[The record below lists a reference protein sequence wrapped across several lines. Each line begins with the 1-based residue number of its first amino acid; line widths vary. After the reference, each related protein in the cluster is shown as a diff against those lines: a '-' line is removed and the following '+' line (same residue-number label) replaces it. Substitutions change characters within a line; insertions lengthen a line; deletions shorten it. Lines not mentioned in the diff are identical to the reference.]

1 MPQSFVVIIAGG
13 RGERFWPLSRRA
25 RPKHLLEVLGSGTLL
40 AQTLRRVAR
49 LVPAANT
56 LIITGAEQERA
67 LRAACPGIPAR
78 NIVVEPASRN
88 TGPAV
93 ALAAALIAA
102 RDPRGTFAVLPAD
115 HVVNDTA
122 AYQRDLKAAF
132 ALAAAEDVLVTLGI
146 RPTGPATG
154 FGYIRR
160 RARSIRAAGR
170 RFYRIDRFVE
180 KPPLAVARRYVAA
193 GDTFWN
199 AGMFV
204 WRVDHLDAALR
215 AHAPAL
221 QAAFT
226 PVRAALTAG
235 SERGMKAALRSAYRR
250 VERISIDHALLE
262 KATNGAVLPASF
274 DWDDAGSWAAMGRHL
289 PSDPAGNRVSGS
301 GVVVDGADNVIVA
314 RPGHVVALLGM
325 NDCVVVQTSDATLVM
340 PRGRAEG
347 VRSVVERVERLPA
360 GRRWL

>member
-25 RPKHLLEVLGSGTLL
+25 RPKHLLDVVGSGTLL

-49 LVPAANT
+49 VVPPANT

-67 LRAACPGIPAR
+67 LRAACPGLPAQ
-78 NIVVEPASRN
+78 NIVVEPAARN

-93 ALAAALIAA
+93 ALAGALVAA
-102 RDPRGTFAVLPAD
+102 RDPQGTFAVLPAD
-115 HVVNDTA
+115 HVVNDVS
-122 AYQRDLKAAF
+122 AYRRDLEAAF
-132 ALAAAEDVLVTLGI
+132 AVAAAKDVLVTLGI
-146 RPTGPATG
+146 RPTSPVTG

-160 RARSIRAAGR
+160 RDRSVRAGGR
-170 RFYRIDRFVE
+170 RFFRIDRFVE

-193 GDTFWN
+193 GDYLWN

-204 WRVDHLDAALR
+204 WRVDHLDAALHT
-215 AHAPAL
+215 HAPEL
-221 QAAFT
+221 RAAFV
-226 PVRAALTAG
+226 PVRAALAAG
-235 SERGMKAALRSAYRR
+235 TERGVKAALRAAYRR

-262 KATNGAVLPASF
+262 KATNGVVLPATF

-289 PSDPAGNRVSGS
+289 PADPAGNRVSGD
-301 GVVVDGADNVIVA
+301 GVVIDGAGNVIVSP
-314 RPGHVVALLGM
+314 PGHVVALLGM
-325 NDCVVVQTSDATLVM
+325 SDCVVVQMPDATLVM
-340 PRGRAEG
+340 PRGRAED
-347 VRSVVERVERLPA
+347 VRSVVAHVERLPA